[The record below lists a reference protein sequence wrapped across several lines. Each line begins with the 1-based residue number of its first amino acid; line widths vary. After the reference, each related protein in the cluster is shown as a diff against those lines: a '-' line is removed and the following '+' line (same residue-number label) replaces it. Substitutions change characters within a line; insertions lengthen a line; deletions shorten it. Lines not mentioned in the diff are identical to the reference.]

1 MRVRIYPLALGKVVK
16 YTLIELER
24 EVAGL
29 LIGKYEKKQDV
40 LEIWDAISGNQK
52 ASSAFVYLDEEV
64 MAATFEWLTRER
76 PGLCIVGWYHSHPG
90 FNLFLSTI
98 DIETQKRYQMMFP
111 KAVAMVVDPLDYAKT
126 RKLVDLKFRIFHIDR
141 QGRVVPLRVSIG
153 MQGKKVIESTM
164 KGMDTVDLCFIQPP
178 QPYEGGEYRAYRF
191 TALSGLEETLRK
203 LKRRFTQ
210 F

>member
-1 MRVRIYPLALGKVVK
+1 MIVRIYPLALGKAVK
-16 YTLIELER
+16 YTLMDLER

-40 LEIWDAISGNQK
+40 LEIWDAMSGNQK

-76 PGLCIVGWYHSHPG
+76 PGLYIVGWYHSHPG
-90 FNLFLSTI
+90 FDLFLSTI

-111 KAVAMVVDPLDYAKT
+111 KAVAMVIDPLEYAKT
-126 RKLVDLKFRIFHIDR
+126 RKLANLKFKIFHIDR
-141 QGRVVPLRVSIG
+141 QGRIIPLRVSIG
-153 MQGKKVIESTM
+153 IQRKKVIESTI
-164 KGMDTVDLCFIQPP
+164 KGMDTVELFFIQPP
-178 QPYEGGEYRAYRF
+178 ESHESEEYKFTGFSSLGEKF
-191 TALSGLEETLRK
+191 KK
-203 LKRRFTQ
+203 LKGKFMP

>member
-16 YTLIELER
+16 YTLMDLER

-29 LIGKYEKKQDV
+29 LIGKYEKKQDI
-40 LEIWDAISGNQK
+40 LEVWDAISGNQK

-64 MAATFEWLTRER
+64 MAATFEWITRER
-76 PGLCIVGWYHSHPG
+76 PGLYIVGWYHSHPG

-111 KAVAMVVDPLDYAKT
+111 KAIAMVVDPLDYAKT
-126 RKLVDLKFRIFHIDR
+126 RRLVDLKFKVFHLDR
-141 QGRVVPLRVSIG
+141 QGNVVPLRVSIG
-153 MQGKKVIESTM
+153 IQRKKVIESTI

-178 QPYEGGEYRAYRF
+178 ESQEEKEYKF
-191 TALSGLEETLRK
+191 TAFSNLEETLK
-203 LKRRFTQ
+203 KIKKKFTQ

>member
-1 MRVRIYPLALGKVVK
+1 MRIYPLALGKVVK
-16 YTLIELER
+16 YTLMDLER

-29 LIGKYEKKQDV
+29 LIGKYEKKQDI
-40 LEIWDAISGNQK
+40 LEVWDAISGSQR

-64 MAATFEWLTRER
+64 MAATFEWITRER
-76 PGLCIVGWYHSHPG
+76 PGLYIVGWYHSHPG

-126 RKLVDLKFRIFHIDR
+126 RRLGDLKFKVFHIDR
-141 QGRVVPLRVSIG
+141 QGNVVPLRVSIG
-153 MQGKKVIESTM
+153 IQRKKVIESTI

-178 QPYEGGEYRAYRF
+178 ESQEEKEYKF
-191 TALSGLEETLRK
+191 TAFSNLEEALKK
-203 LKRRFTQ
+203 LKRKFTQ

>member
-16 YTLIELER
+16 YTLMDLER

-29 LIGKYEKKQDV
+29 LIGKYEKKQDI
-40 LEIWDAISGNQK
+40 LEVWDAISGNQK

-64 MAATFEWLTRER
+64 MAATYEWITRER
-76 PGLCIVGWYHSHPG
+76 PGLYIVGWYHSHPG

-126 RKLVDLKFRIFHIDR
+126 RRLVDLKFKVFHIDR
-141 QGRVVPLRVSIG
+141 QGNVVPLRVSIG
-153 MQGKKVIESTM
+153 IQRKKVIESTI

-178 QPYEGGEYRAYRF
+178 ESQEEKEYKF
-191 TALSGLEETLRK
+191 TAFSNLEETLKKIKRK
-203 LKRRFTQ
+203 FTQ